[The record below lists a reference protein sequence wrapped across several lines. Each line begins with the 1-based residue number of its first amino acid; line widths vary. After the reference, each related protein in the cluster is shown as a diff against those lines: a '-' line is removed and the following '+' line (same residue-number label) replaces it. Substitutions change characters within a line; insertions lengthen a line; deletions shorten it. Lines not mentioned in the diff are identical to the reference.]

1 MKLMAN
7 MKVGSRLALGFGV
20 VLAIMLALT
29 AVAVSRMSFIQ
40 SHLDKIVEVDAAELR
55 LVNQM
60 RDLVRYQSV
69 TIRDVVMQEDIAFK
83 KGELK
88 LMKQA
93 NATYQGAAAEL
104 AKLLHDPAGKQAVE
118 KIAAVD
124 AKGKAAR
131 DEAVEKSLSSD
142 MAGAGE
148 VIRQTLRPVQVEHV
162 AALDALLKEL
172 EAGSKASAAQ
182 AAQAYQSALMLML
195 VLGGSALVVGLLTAY
210 LIQRSVVR
218 PLRRAVAVAERVA
231 DGDLTQ
237 SIQSTSTDEVGQLLT
252 ALGRMNGSLEGIV
265 VTLKAGAESVA
276 IGSREIASG
285 NMDLSQRTETQASAL
300 QATAA
305 AMDEL
310 GSTVKHNADN
320 ARQASQLATGASTL
334 ATRGGAVVGQVVTTM
349 KGINDSAK
357 RITDITAVIDGIAF
371 QTNILALN
379 AAVEAARAGEQGRGF
394 AVVASEV
401 RSLAQRSAEAAKE
414 IKALIGASMQTV
426 AQGTVLVDHAGATMT
441 EVVDA
446 IRRVADIAAE
456 ISSAT
461 SEQSAGVAQVGE
473 SVTKMDHATQQNA
486 ALVEQSAAAAEN
498 LNVQAQQLVQAVSA
512 FKLRDDVAGAQT
524 AVAQPE
530 PTASA
535 SGERRGP
542 NRATN
547 VVRPA
552 FADGAPTA
560 RARART

>member
-20 VLAIMLALT
+20 VLAIMVALT

-69 TIRDVVMQEDIAFK
+69 TIRDVAMQEDMAFK

-104 AKLLHDPAGKQAVE
+104 AKLLNDPAGKQAMD

-131 DEAVEKSLSSD
+131 DEAVDKSLSQD
-142 MAGAGE
+142 VAGAGE
-148 VIRQTLRPVQVEHV
+148 VIREKLRPVQLEHV

-182 AAQAYQSALMLML
+182 ATQAYQSALMLML

-237 SIQSTSTDEVGQLLT
+237 SIESTSTDEVGQLLA
-252 ALGRMNGSLEGIV
+252 ALGRMSGSLEGIV
-265 VTLKAGAESVA
+265 VTLKAGAEGVA

-357 RITDITAVIDGIAF
+357 RIADITAVIDGIAF

-426 AQGTVLVDHAGATMT
+426 AQGTVLVDQAGATMT
-441 EVVDA
+441 EVVAA

-456 ISSAT
+456 ISGAT
-461 SEQSAGVAQVGE
+461 AEQSAGVAQVGE

-498 LNVQAQQLVQAVSA
+498 LKVQAQQLV
-512 FKLRDDVAGAQT
+512 
-524 AVAQPE
+524 
-530 PTASA
+530 
-535 SGERRGP
+535 
-542 NRATN
+542 
-547 VVRPA
+547 
-552 FADGAPTA
+552 
-560 RARART
+560 